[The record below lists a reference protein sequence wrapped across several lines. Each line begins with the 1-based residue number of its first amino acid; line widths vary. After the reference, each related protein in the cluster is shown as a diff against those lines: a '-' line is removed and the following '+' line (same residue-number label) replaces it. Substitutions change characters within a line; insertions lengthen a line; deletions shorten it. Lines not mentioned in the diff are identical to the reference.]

1 MTGNTAGP
9 ALPDFPWD
17 SLADHTAI
25 ARSHRDGVVDLSVGT
40 PVDPVPELIREALA
54 AVSDQPGYPTTHGT
68 PELRQAAVEAMARR
82 FGVAGLDPVAVLPTI
97 GSKEMVAWLPT
108 LLGVRAGDLVAI
120 PELAYPT
127 YEVGALLAGAEV
139 ARVEGLT
146 ALGPR
151 RPALLWL
158 NSPSNPTGR
167 VLPIEHLRK
176 VVDWARERGV
186 IVASDECYLSLTWD
200 SSAVSILDPR
210 VSGGSTEGLLA
221 VHSLSKSSSLAGY
234 RAGFVTG
241 DPVLVKRLLEIR
253 KHAGM
258 IMPRPVQSAMTA
270 ALRDDQHVVEQRAR
284 YEARRKVLREALL
297 AAGFRIDH
305 SEAGLY
311 LWATRG
317 EDAWDTIGWLA
328 SLGILAAPGTFYGPT
343 GAKHVRIALTAT
355 DERIAAAASRLAS

>member
-1 MTGNTAGP
+1 MTGFTTGP

-17 SLADHTAI
+17 SLADHTAT
-25 ARSHRDGVVDLSVGT
+25 ARSHPDGVVDLSVGT
-40 PVDPVPELIREALA
+40 PVDPVPELIRDALA

-82 FGVAGLDPVAVLPTI
+82 FGVTGLDPAAVLPTI
-97 GSKEMVAWLPT
+97 GSKELVAWLPT

-120 PELAYPT
+120 PRLAYPT

-146 ALGPR
+146 ELGPR

-167 VLPIEHLRK
+167 VLPIDHLRK
-176 VVDWARERGV
+176 VVDWARERGT
-186 IVASDECYLSLTWD
+186 IVASDECYLSLTWESD
-200 SSAVSILDPR
+200 AVSVLDPR

-241 DPVLVKRLLEIR
+241 DPALVKRLLEIR

-258 IMPRPVQSAMTA
+258 IVPRPVQSAMTA
-270 ALRDDQHVVEQRAR
+270 ALRDDQHVTEQRAR

-297 AAGFRIDH
+297 GAGFRIDH

-311 LWATRG
+311 LWATRD
-317 EDAWDTIGWLA
+317 EDAWDTVAWLA
-328 SLGILAAPGTFYGPT
+328 SLGILVAPGTFYGPA
-343 GAKHVRIALTAT
+343 GGKHVRIALTAT
-355 DERIAAAASRLAS
+355 DERVAAAAARLAA

>member
-1 MTGNTAGP
+1 VARWFARRRGV
-9 ALPDFPWD
+9 PD
-17 SLADHTAI
+17 
-25 ARSHRDGVVDLSVGT
+25 
-40 PVDPVPELIREALA
+40 VDP
-54 AVSDQPGYPTTHGT
+54 DG
-68 PELRQAAVEAMARR
+68 
-82 FGVAGLDPVAVLPTI
+82 VLPTV
-97 GSKEMVAWLPT
+97 GSKELVAWLPT

-127 YEVGALLAGAEV
+127 YEVGAMLAGAEV

-151 RPALLWL
+151 RPALLWI

-167 VLPIEHLRK
+167 VLPVEHLRK
-176 VVDWARERGV
+176 VVDWARERGT

-200 SSAVSILDPR
+200 SEAVSILDPR
-210 VSGGSTEGLLA
+210 VSGGRPDGLLA

-241 DPVLVKRLLEIR
+241 DPTLVKRMLEIR

-258 IMPRPVQSAMTA
+258 IVPRPVQSAMTA

-284 YEARRKVLREALL
+284 YESRRKVLREALL
-297 AAGFRIDH
+297 GAGFRIDH

-311 LWATRG
+311 LWATRD
-317 EDAWDTIGWLA
+317 EDAWDTVGWLA
-328 SLGILAAPGTFYGPT
+328 SLGILAAPGTFYGPA
-343 GAKHVRIALTAT
+343 GGKHVRIALTAT
-355 DERIAAAASRLAS
+355 DERVAAAATRLAG